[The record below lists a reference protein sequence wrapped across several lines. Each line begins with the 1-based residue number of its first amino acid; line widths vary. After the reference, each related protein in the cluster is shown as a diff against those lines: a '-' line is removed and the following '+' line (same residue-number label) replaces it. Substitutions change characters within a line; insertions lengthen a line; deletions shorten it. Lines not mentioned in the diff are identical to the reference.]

1 MCGSRFSVNN
11 LFAFE
16 VFVNFAN
23 SAQTEYCPS
32 FTLLARLYRV
42 VFLTGAPLK
51 VLSVRLHSKSHK
63 KVLSAF
69 NQKEKSSERRRKT

>member
-63 KVLSAF
+63 KIVRIYLP
-69 NQKEKSSERRRKT
+69 KKTCDF